1 MKFDKLEG
9 SRRGKLASEPLPFL
23 PELEALLVLA
33 GALLEAVL
41 GAMLVA
47 MLGKLVLI
55 ELEILGTESMPPP
68 FPEPEELP
76 EALGNEAVPPFAEAL
91 DTESSADTPN
101 TTKQA
106 AISNCNRL
114 LLRFFG
120 FKFNIIIPFLTV
132 FQLLITK
139 IY

>member
-33 GALLEAVL
+33 GALLGTVLGAVL
-41 GAMLVA
+41 GE
-47 MLGKLVLI
+47 LVLVEI
-55 ELEILGTESMPPP
+55 EMLGTESMPPP
-68 FPEPEELP
+68 FPEPEELL

-91 DTESSADTPN
+91 DTESSADAPN

-120 FKFNIIIPFLTV
+120 FKFNIIIPSLTV
-132 FQLLITK
+132 FQFSIIK
-139 IY
+139 IC

>member
-1 MKFDKLEG
+1 MLGTVLGE
-9 SRRGKLASEPLPFL
+9 
-23 PELEALLVLA
+23 LVL
-33 GALLEAVL
+33 V
-41 GAMLVA
+41 
-47 MLGKLVLI
+47 

-91 DTESSADTPN
+91 DTESSADAPN

-132 FQLLITK
+132 YQFLK
-139 IY
+139 IKIC